1 MRDRSSRPRIVHGV
15 HGGDPRATRSDP
27 HESGGAAR
35 VGRRCG
41 PRGRSGYGRSCSG
54 ALGGDEL
61 PPQRWAFQLDPMGA
75 VNDAVEDRVA
85 ERGVGDHLVPFADRH
100 LAGDQQRSAVIAVVD
115 DLEQIAAMLGIER
128 LRAPII
134 DDQQP
139 DAFERGQQPRQA
151 TFAAR
156 LGQRRTGGWRACRAP
171 RSPHGRPCGQERK
184 PTMTCRCRSGR

>member
-1 MRDRSSRPRIVHGV
+1 
-15 HGGDPRATRSDP
+15 
-27 HESGGAAR
+27 
-35 VGRRCG
+35 
-41 PRGRSGYGRSCSG
+41 
-54 ALGGDEL
+54 
-61 PPQRWAFQLDPMGA
+61 MGA

-151 TFAAR
+151 ALTAR
-156 LGQRRTGGWRACRAP
+156 LGQIA
-171 RSPHGRPCGQERK
+171 E
-184 PTMTCRCRSGR
+184 